1 MSKARDLSNLINTL
15 EDVMPQGK
23 QVDFD
28 GVYIYKGKA
37 TPGSALSAAAW
48 EIQRIEK
55 VLGGDGKTDYSYTY
69 ANVVSSVASKTEIWD
84 NRASLTY
91 T

>member
-15 EDVMPQGK
+15 ENIMPQGK
-23 QVDFD
+23 QIDFD
-28 GVYIYKGKA
+28 APYIYKGKA
-37 TPGSALSAAAW
+37 APGSLTSAAAW

-55 VLGGDGKTDYSYTY
+55 VGGGDGATDYSYTY
-69 ANVVSSVASKTEIWD
+69 ATVSGGVPSKANIWD
-84 NRASLTY
+84 NRAGFTY

>member
-15 EDVMPQGK
+15 EDIMPQGK

-28 GVYIYKGKA
+28 GVYNYKGKA
-37 TPGSALSAAAW
+37 APGSLTSAAAW

-55 VLGGDGKTDYSYTY
+55 VVGGDGATDFSYTY
-69 ANVVSSVASKTEIWD
+69 ATVVSGVPSKTNIWD
-84 NRASLTY
+84 DRASLTY